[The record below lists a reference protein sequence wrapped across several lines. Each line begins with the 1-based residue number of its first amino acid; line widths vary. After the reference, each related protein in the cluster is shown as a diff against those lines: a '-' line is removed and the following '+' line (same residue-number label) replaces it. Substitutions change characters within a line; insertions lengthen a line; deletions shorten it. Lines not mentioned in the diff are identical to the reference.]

1 MKIFDF
7 YKNMKPENKDNIRRL
22 LWLFLLCL
30 LAFGTGYYTARQTNP
45 KPLSYPVYVDQS
57 SIDSLVHIIDSLKVR
72 VQKIPEYRTKEK
84 VVTITVYEQQKV
96 NLFNA
101 LDTHS
106 RVQVFAKWIEDSTG
120 TKPIVSDT
128 TVGLKISQTDYLTL
142 QQYRYQKTIDL
153 SSTYK
158 AAYENKDS
166 LAQEQTV
173 LIRNYEELNEKTTG
187 ALNFQKFENVRL
199 KQELDQAAKDQRR
212 SKLNNTLAW
221 IAAGVGTGIMGGLWL
236 AK

>member
-7 YKNMKPENKDNIRRL
+7 YKNMKPENKDNMRRL

-30 LAFGTGYYTARQTNP
+30 LAFGTGYYTARETNP
-45 KPLSYPVYVDQS
+45 KPISYPAYVNQS
-57 SIDSLVHIIDSLKVR
+57 SLDSLVHIIDSLKIR
-72 VQKIPEYRTKEK
+72 VQKIPEYRVKEK
-84 VVTITVYEQQKV
+84 VVTVTVYEQQKV
-96 NLFNA
+96 NLFND

-120 TKPIVSDT
+120 IKPIVSDT
-128 TVGLKISQTDYLTL
+128 SVGLKIAQTDYLTL

-199 KQELDQAAKDQRR
+199 KGELEKAAKEQKR

>member
-187 ALNFQKFENVRL
+187 SLNFQKFENVRL

>member
-1 MKIFDF
+1 MNLRQYF
-7 YKNMKPENKDNIRRL
+7 KNIDPETKAMWRKV
-22 LWLFLLCL
+22 LWLLILCL
-30 LAFGTGYYTARQTNP
+30 LAFGTGYYTARETNP
-45 KPLSYPVYVDQS
+45 KPISYPAYVDQS
-57 SIDSLVHIIDSLKVR
+57 SIDSLVHIIDSLKIR
-72 VQKIPEYRTKEK
+72 VQKIPEYRVKEK
-84 VVTITVYEQQKV
+84 VVTVTVYEQQKV

-120 TKPIVSDT
+120 IKPIVSDT

-166 LAQEQTV
+166 LAKEQFA
-173 LIRNYEELNEKTTG
+173 LITNYEELNEKTTG
-187 ALNFQKFENVRL
+187 ALNFQKFENGRL
-199 KQELDQAAKDQRR
+199 KGELQQAANDQKKARR
-212 SKLNNTLAW
+212 NNTFAW
-221 IAAGVGTGIMGGLWL
+221 IAAGVGTGIMAGLWL

>member
-1 MKIFDF
+1 M
-7 YKNMKPENKDNIRRL
+7 
-22 LWLFLLCL
+22 
-30 LAFGTGYYTARQTNP
+30 
-45 KPLSYPVYVDQS
+45 
-57 SIDSLVHIIDSLKVR
+57 
-72 VQKIPEYRTKEK
+72 
-84 VVTITVYEQQKV
+84 
-96 NLFNA
+96 
-101 LDTHS
+101 
-106 RVQVFAKWIEDSTG
+106 
-120 TKPIVSDT
+120 
-128 TVGLKISQTDYLTL
+128 
-142 QQYRYQKTIDL
+142 

-173 LIRNYEELNEKTTG
+173 LIRNYEELNEKTKG

>member
-7 YKNMKPENKDNIRRL
+7 YKNMKPENKDNMRRL

-30 LAFGTGYYTARQTNP
+30 LAFGTGYYTARETNP
-45 KPLSYPVYVDQS
+45 KPISYPAYVNQS
-57 SIDSLVHIIDSLKVR
+57 SLDSLVHIIDSLKIR
-72 VQKIPEYRTKEK
+72 VQKIPEYRVKEK
-84 VVTITVYEQQKV
+84 VVTVTVYEQQKV
-96 NLFNA
+96 NLFND

-120 TKPIVSDT
+120 IKPIVSDT
-128 TVGLKISQTDYLTL
+128 SVGLKIAQTDYLTL

-173 LIRNYEELNEKTTG
+173 LIRNYEELNEKTKG

>member
-30 LAFGTGYYTARQTNP
+30 LAFGTGYYTARETNP
-45 KPLSYPVYVDQS
+45 KPISYPAYVDQS

-72 VQKIPEYRTKEK
+72 VQKIPEYRVKEK

-120 TKPIVSDT
+120 IKPIVNDT
-128 TVGLKISQTDYLTL
+128 TVGLKLEQTDYLTL

>member
-173 LIRNYEELNEKTTG
+173 LIRNYEELNEQTTG

>member
-120 TKPIVSDT
+120 IKPIVSDT

-187 ALNFQKFENVRL
+187 SLNFQKFENVRL

>member
-7 YKNMKPENKDNIRRL
+7 YKNMKPENKDNMRRL

-30 LAFGTGYYTARQTNP
+30 LAFGTGYYTARETNP
-45 KPLSYPVYVDQS
+45 KPISYPAYVDQS
-57 SIDSLVHIIDSLKVR
+57 SIDSLVHIIDSLKIR
-72 VQKIPEYRTKEK
+72 VQKIPEYRVKEK

-120 TKPIVSDT
+120 IKPIVSDT
-128 TVGLKISQTDYLTL
+128 SVGLKIAQTDYLTL

-173 LIRNYEELNEKTTG
+173 LIRNYEELNEKTKG

>member
-1 MKIFDF
+1 MNLRQYF
-7 YKNMKPENKDNIRRL
+7 KNIDPETKAMWRKV
-22 LWLFLLCL
+22 LWLLILCL
-30 LAFGTGYYTARQTNP
+30 LAFGTGYYTARETNP
-45 KPLSYPVYVDQS
+45 KPISYPAYVDQS
-57 SIDSLVHIIDSLKVR
+57 SIDSLVHIIDSLKIR
-72 VQKIPEYRTKEK
+72 VQKIPEYRVKEK
-84 VVTITVYEQQKV
+84 VVTVTVYEQQKV

-120 TKPIVSDT
+120 IKPIVSDT
-128 TVGLKISQTDYLTL
+128 TVGLKIAQTDYLTL

>member
-7 YKNMKPENKDNIRRL
+7 YKNMKPENKDNMRRL

-30 LAFGTGYYTARQTNP
+30 LAFGTGYYTARETNP
-45 KPLSYPVYVDQS
+45 KPVAYPEYVNQS
-57 SIDSLVHIIDSLKVR
+57 SIDSLVHIIDSLKIR
-72 VQKIPEYRTKEK
+72 VQKIPEYRVKEK

-101 LDTHS
+101 LDTNA
-106 RVQVFAKWIEDSTG
+106 RVQVFARWIEDSTG
-120 TKPIVSDT
+120 IKPIVSDT
-128 TVGLKISQTDYLTL
+128 SVGLKISQTDYLTL

-187 ALNFQKFENVRL
+187 SLNFQKFENVRL
-199 KQELDQAAKDQRR
+199 KQELEQAAKDQRR

>member
-1 MKIFDF
+1 MKFFNHNNEFKAREKALRALKRTIESGRFD
-7 YKNMKPENKDNIRRL
+7 
-22 LWLFLLCL
+22 
-30 LAFGTGYYTARQTNP
+30 
-45 KPLSYPVYVDQS
+45 
-57 SIDSLVHIIDSLKVR
+57 
-72 VQKIPEYRTKEK
+72 KEK
-84 VVTITVYEQQKV
+84 IIELMYMWQSCIQQEV

-173 LIRNYEELNEKTTG
+173 LIRNYEELNEKTKG

-199 KQELDQAAKDQRR
+199 KQELDQRR

>member
-1 MKIFDF
+1 MNLRQYF
-7 YKNMKPENKDNIRRL
+7 KNIDPETKAMWRKV
-22 LWLFLLCL
+22 LWLLILCL
-30 LAFGTGYYTARQTNP
+30 LAFGTGYYTARETNP
-45 KPLSYPVYVDQS
+45 KPISYPAYVDQS
-57 SIDSLVHIIDSLKVR
+57 SIDSLVHIIDSLKIR
-72 VQKIPEYRTKEK
+72 VQKIPEYRVKEK
-84 VVTITVYEQQKV
+84 VVTVTVYEQQKV

-120 TKPIVSDT
+120 IKPIVSDT
-128 TVGLKISQTDYLTL
+128 SVGLKISQTDYLTL

-187 ALNFQKFENVRL
+187 VLNFQKFENGRL
-199 KQELDQAAKDQRR
+199 KGELQQAANDQKKARR
-212 SKLNNTLAW
+212 NNTFAW
-221 IAAGVGTGIMGGLWL
+221 IAAGVGTGIMAGLWL

>member
-1 MKIFDF
+1 MNLRQYF
-7 YKNMKPENKDNIRRL
+7 KNIDPETKAMWRKV
-22 LWLFLLCL
+22 LWLLILCL
-30 LAFGTGYYTARQTNP
+30 LAFGTGYYTARETNP
-45 KPLSYPVYVDQS
+45 KPISYPAYVDQS
-57 SIDSLVHIIDSLKVR
+57 SIDSLVHIIDSLKIR
-72 VQKIPEYRTKEK
+72 VQKIPEYRVKEK
-84 VVTITVYEQQKV
+84 VVTVTVYEQQKV

-120 TKPIVSDT
+120 IKPIVSDT
-128 TVGLKISQTDYLTL
+128 SVGLKIAQTDYLTL

-166 LAQEQTV
+166 LAQEQFA
-173 LIRNYEELNEKTTG
+173 LITNYEELNEKTTG
-187 ALNFQKFENVRL
+187 ALNFQKFENGRL
-199 KQELDQAAKDQRR
+199 KGELQQAANDQKKARR
-212 SKLNNTLAW
+212 NNTFAW
-221 IAAGVGTGIMGGLWL
+221 IAAGVGTGIMAGLWL